1 MLQAEITTDGTTV
14 WVNTDI
20 CLGRF
25 GKKAVDVHHVAEG
38 QIAGFHCLDCFHRS
52 GDLDADWER
61 FKASM
66 LRHHNVV
73 IDDQYRPDR

>member
-1 MLQAEITTDGTTV
+1 MPEAEITTDGTTV

-25 GKKAVDVHHVAEG
+25 GRKAVDVHHVAKG
-38 QIAGFHCLDCFHRS
+38 QIAGFHCLDCFHRT
-52 GDLDADWER
+52 DNLDADWSR

-66 LRHHNVV
+66 LKLHGVE
-73 IDDQYRPDR
+73 IDDQYRPNR